1 MQEESLTTPH
11 PIVIWSCDSHVI
23 SCDLTYDDASCQ
35 IDLTLADIP
44 GTTEQLN
51 NAFGF
56 RHTETLKVY
65 RRRGGREKKH
75 PVDSSFFMQV
85 SAKLGTGVEE
95 LIAAVIERISW

>member
-11 PIVIWSCDSHVI
+11 PILIWSCDSHVI

-56 RHTETLKVY
+56 RHTETLKVGEEE
-65 RRRGGREKKH
+65 GGKKN
-75 PVDSSFFMQV
+75 SQWTAV
-85 SAKLGTGVEE
+85 SLCRCPQSLVQEW
-95 LIAAVIERISW
+95 RS

>member
-23 SCDLTYDDASCQ
+23 SCDLTYDDAFCQ

-56 RHTETLKVY
+56 RHTETLKVGEEEGGKKTASGQQFLYAGVRKAGY
-65 RRRGGREKKH
+65 RSGG
-75 PVDSSFFMQV
+75 VDCSSH
-85 SAKLGTGVEE
+85 
-95 LIAAVIERISW
+95 